1 MRWPSR
7 CLPRSLHAAG
17 HKAHNLHWITY
28 MTAVDGHFHNHA
40 WIEGNAG
47 GRRGDEHRRGQRLLL
62 VFQALPPK
70 RTSGR
75 AQSEIVLVDGA

>member
-7 CLPRSLHAAG
+7 RLPRSLHAAG

-28 MTAVDGHFHNHA
+28 RTAVDGHFRTTHGLRGMQA
-40 WIEGNAG
+40 VDAG
-47 GRRGDEHRRGQRLLL
+47 TSIAVGSVLLL
-62 VFQALPPK
+62 VFQALPPR

-75 AQSEIVLVDGA
+75 ARSEIVLVDGA